1 MAWHNGA
8 WSPLYV
14 PQWYSP
20 KVSQNMFDP
29 YSFTHVL
36 HGVVLYYLWY
46 LLGFG
51 PTVGYLVMFAFEF
64 SWELLENSERV
75 IKRYRES
82 SGTSGEYKG
91 DSYQNIIGDL
101 IACEVG
107 YSISVLFHVVLG
119 KFWLSIVFYFV
130 VEVALVVYMRDSL
143 TITLFTL
150 IKPNEGISKWQAEGV
165 EIAKKAETKLS

>member
-1 MAWHNGA
+1 MAWHDGF
-8 WSPLYV
+8 WLPLFV

-20 KVSQNMFDP
+20 KVSQYMFDP

-36 HGVVLYYLWY
+36 HGVVLYYLWF

-51 PTVGYLVMFAFEF
+51 PTYGYLAMFVFEF
-64 SWELLENSERV
+64 SWEVLENSES
-75 IKRYRES
+75 IISRYRES
-82 SGTSGEYKG
+82 SGTSGEYQG

-107 YSISVLFHVVLG
+107 YSISLLFHVVLG

-130 VEVALVVYMRDSL
+130 VEVALLFYMRDSL
-143 TITLFTL
+143 TVTLLTL
-150 IKPNEGISKWQAEGV
+150 IKPSKSVSKWQEEGV
-165 EIAKKAETKLS
+165 KIAKKKEGQE